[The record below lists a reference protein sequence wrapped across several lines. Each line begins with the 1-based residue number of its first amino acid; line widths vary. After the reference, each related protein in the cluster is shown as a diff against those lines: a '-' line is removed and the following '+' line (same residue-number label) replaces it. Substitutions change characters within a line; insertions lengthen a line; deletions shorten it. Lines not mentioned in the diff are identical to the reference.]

1 MRHVILLIA
10 SIINLSIHIRRLTN
24 LIVKCLEGNFQFGE
38 FIIGNESLLLSQNL
52 ELIDNC

>member
-24 LIVKCLEGNFQFGE
+24 LIAKCLEGNFQFGE
-38 FIIGNESLLLSQNL
+38 VIIGNESLLLSQNL

>member
-10 SIINLSIHIRRLTN
+10 SIINLSINIRRLTK

-38 FIIGNESLLLSQNL
+38 VIIGNESLLLSQNL